1 MKSFLILTLTAMC
14 LTANASEATGTL
26 TLANTE
32 SPLSASSPKL
42 KIDRNNLGRAWVTV
56 EVFYDDL
63 EEYDVETVRVKV
75 PGLRHDL
82 ETNKIMLNDT
92 VCALVTKKM
101 RDRLFRSPI
110 EIIKIHE
117 TGSCHFDSEIEKK
130 DIVLDTG
137 FDLITRDQYILKVNA
152 QF

>member
-1 MKSFLILTLTAMC
+1 MKSFLILALTAMC
-14 LTANASEATGTL
+14 LTVNASETTGTV
-26 TLANTE
+26 TLANFE
-32 SPLSASSPKL
+32 SPLSASTPKL
-42 KIDRNNLGRAWVTV
+42 RIDRNNLGRAWVTV

-63 EEYDVETVRVKV
+63 EEYDVETKSVKV

-92 VCALVTKKM
+92 VCAIVTKRM
-101 RDRLFRSPI
+101 RDRLFRGPI
-110 EIIKIHE
+110 EVIKIHE

-130 DIVLDTG
+130 EIIIDTG
-137 FDLITRDQYILKVNA
+137 FDLVTRDQYILKVNA